1 MSAMYNAPLGTLSP
15 GQAAELSVLVDA
27 EARWENLRKAAPPGP
42 GLHDLHARQKAYDAF
57 HAKMVAYNQRYT
69 PPHASELLLNTPTR
83 LALWCRRMRDL
94 FTQVESATES
104 PCPVHLVEKAYRWA
118 DQVATNRGKA
128 PAVRPP
134 APPASVREAVA
145 ALEAVARW
153 CDGLPPAG
161 APPEAVPAVEVPD
174 GE

>member
-1 MSAMYNAPLGTLSP
+1 MSAVYNVPLGPVTP
-15 GQAAELSVLVDA
+15 TQAADLAVLVDA

-57 HAKMVAYNQRYT
+57 HAKLVAYNRRYT
-69 PPHASELLLNTPTR
+69 PPHAPELLLNTPKR

-94 FTQVESATES
+94 FAQVGPAPGG

-118 DQVATNRGKA
+118 DQVATHRGQA

-134 APPASVREAVA
+134 APPASVREAID

-153 CDGLPPAG
+153 CDALMPA
-161 APPEAVPAVEVPD
+161 AAAPEAVPAVEVPD